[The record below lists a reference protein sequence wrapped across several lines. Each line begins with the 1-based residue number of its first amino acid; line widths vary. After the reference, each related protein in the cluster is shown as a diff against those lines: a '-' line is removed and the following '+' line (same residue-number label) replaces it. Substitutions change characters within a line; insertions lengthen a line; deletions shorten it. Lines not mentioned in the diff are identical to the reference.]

1 MDRLKIF
8 VLVAVKIF
16 PVFLSLLLLL
26 DITWWKFYLV
36 YDRAAWVAGMA
47 VFSLFLSLLW
57 AQFVL
62 WRRED
67 GREEEWK
74 WKEFFLSFP
83 PLSYM
88 YVIFVVI
95 NIVMKFREIRKKRCD
110 SINI

>member
-8 VLVAVKIF
+8 VLVTVRIF

-26 DITWWKFYLV
+26 DTAWWKFYLV
-36 YDRAAWVAGMA
+36 YNRVAWLAGMA

-67 GREEEWK
+67 SREVEWK
-74 WKEFFLSFP
+74 WKEFLLSFP

-88 YVIFVVI
+88 YVIFVAI
-95 NIVMKFREIRKKRCD
+95 NVVMKFREIRKKRCD